1 MLNKWHNKMTEKE
14 KMLAGLLYDPCINL
28 LAKERLYA
36 QDICFQLNQLS
47 PLAENQRQRLFEKL
61 LGKTGQQFTIMPG
74 FQCDYGYNIEIGENF
89 FANFNCIMLDA
100 AKISF
105 GDNVLVAPNCG
116 FYTSGHPIDSQ
127 TRNSGLEFA
136 KPITVGNNV
145 WIGGNVIVLPN
156 VTIGDNSVIAAGS
169 IVDRD
174 IPSNV
179 VAMGN
184 PCRVHKTLKEY

>member
-1 MLNKWHNKMTEKE
+1 MTEKQ
-14 KMLAGLLYDPCINL
+14 KMLTGLLYDPSIDELEN
-28 LAKERLYA
+28 ERLYA

-47 PLAENQRQRLFEKL
+47 PSSIDKRQRLFKTL
-61 LGKTGQQFTIMPG
+61 LGKTKRKFTIMSG
-74 FQCDYGYNIEIGENF
+74 FQCDYGYNIEIGEDF
-89 FANFNCIMLDA
+89 FANFNCIILDA
-100 AKISF
+100 AKVTF

-116 FYTSGHPIDSQ
+116 FYTSGHPLDSQ
-127 TRNSGLEFA
+127 TRSCGLEFA

-145 WIGGNVIVLPN
+145 WIGGNVIVLPG

-179 VAMGN
+179 IAMGT
-184 PCRVHKTLKEY
+184 PCRVHKTLKEH

>member
-1 MLNKWHNKMTEKE
+1 MIEKE
-14 KMLAGLLYDPCINL
+14 KMLTGLLYDPCTDTS
-28 LAKERLYA
+28 LANERLYA
-36 QDICFQLNQLS
+36 QDLCFQLNQLS
-47 PLAENQRQRLFEKL
+47 PLEVDKRKQLFETL
-61 LGKTGQQFTIMPG
+61 LGKTAQQFTIMSG

-100 AKISF
+100 ARISF

-116 FYTSGHPIDSQ
+116 FYTSGHPLESEI
-127 TRNSGLEFA
+127 RNSGLEFA
-136 KPITVGNNV
+136 KPITIGNSV
-145 WIGGNVIVLPN
+145 WIGGNVIVLPG

-179 VAMGN
+179 VALGS
-184 PCRVHKTLKEY
+184 PCRVYKQLPNS

>member
-1 MLNKWHNKMTEKE
+1 MTEKQ
-14 KMLAGLLYDPCINL
+14 KMLTGLLYDPSIDELEN
-28 LAKERLYA
+28 ERLYA

-47 PLAENQRQRLFEKL
+47 PSAIDKRQQLFKTL
-61 LGKTGQQFTIMPG
+61 LGKTKRKFTIMSG
-74 FQCDYGYNIEIGENF
+74 FQCDYGYNIEIGEDF
-89 FANFNCIMLDA
+89 FANFNCIILDA
-100 AKISF
+100 AKVTF

-116 FYTSGHPIDSQ
+116 FYTSGHPLDSQ
-127 TRNSGLEFA
+127 TRSSGLEFA

-145 WIGGNVIVLPN
+145 WIGGNVIVLPG

-179 VAMGN
+179 IAMGI
-184 PCRVHKTLKEY
+184 PCRVHKTLKAH

>member
-1 MLNKWHNKMTEKE
+1 MTEKE

-28 LAKERLYA
+28 LDKERLYA
-36 QDICFQLNQLS
+36 QDLCFQINQLS
-47 PLAENQRQRLFEKL
+47 PLVEEQRQRLFQTL
-61 LGKTGQQFTIMPG
+61 LGKTGKLFTIMPG

-100 AKISF
+100 AKITF

-116 FYTSGHPIDSQ
+116 FYTSGHPLDSQ
-127 TRNSGLEFA
+127 IRNSGLEFA
-136 KPITVGNNV
+136 KPITIGNNV

-156 VTIGDNSVIAAGS
+156 VTIGDNTVIAAGS

-179 VAMGN
+179 VAMGT
-184 PCRVHKTLKEY
+184 PCRVYKTL

>member
-1 MLNKWHNKMTEKE
+1 MTEKE
-14 KMLAGLLYDPCINL
+14 KMLTGLLYNPCINEL
-28 LAKERLYA
+28 EKERIYA
-36 QDICFQLNQLS
+36 QDLCFQLNQLS
-47 PLAENQRQRLFEKL
+47 PSAVDKRQQLFRKL
-61 LGKTGQQFTIMPG
+61 LGKTPKQFTIMPG

-100 AKISF
+100 AKITF

-116 FYTSGHPIDSQ
+116 FYTSGHPLNSQ
-127 TRNSGLEFA
+127 IRNSGLEFA
-136 KPITVGNNV
+136 KPITIGNNV

-156 VTIGDNSVIAAGS
+156 VTIGDNTVIAAGS

-179 VAMGN
+179 VAMGT
-184 PCRVHKTLKEY
+184 PCRVYKTL